1 MDTNCGSPSPGWK
14 FHGKSPA
21 LETSRVY
28 MTYIMEYIME
38 YIHLDRILTGEF
50 YIKHGHIQ
58 KPAMKSQTLSN
69 G

>member
-1 MDTNCGSPSPGWK
+1 MANPRL
-14 FHGKSPA
+14 A